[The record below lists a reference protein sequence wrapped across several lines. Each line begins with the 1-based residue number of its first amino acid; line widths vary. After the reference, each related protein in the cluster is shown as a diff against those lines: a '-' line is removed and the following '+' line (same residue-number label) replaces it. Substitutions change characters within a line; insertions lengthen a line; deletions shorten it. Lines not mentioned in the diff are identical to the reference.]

1 MKVINAICKGI
12 DKVND
17 ILGQVFSVLSL
28 GILAVIIIEVVL
40 RRLFNSPQIW
50 TQDLIVMLF
59 ACYIILICAYGFQKK
74 AFVAVD
80 VLFAQLP
87 KLAQHIL
94 HLVTYVI
101 FLVPFVFA
109 LLPVSWSF
117 FLKAYTTGEQ
127 TYSVWA
133 APTWPVKLCLFV
145 GLLLMAVQSVS
156 EILKQVQDIADALGI
171 SRSKLYLQCD
181 QYLGMGIGAYL
192 KKLRLEQA

>member
-109 LLPVSWSF
+109 LLPASWSF

-156 EILKQVQDIADALGI
+156 EILKQVQGIAEDVTG
-171 SRSKLYLQCD
+171 
-181 QYLGMGIGAYL
+181 
-192 KKLRLEQA
+192 KKLADGKEAQ

>member
-109 LLPVSWSF
+109 LLPESWSF

-156 EILKQVQDIADALGI
+156 EILKQVQDIAEDVTG
-171 SRSKLYLQCD
+171 
-181 QYLGMGIGAYL
+181 
-192 KKLRLEQA
+192 KKPADGKEAQ